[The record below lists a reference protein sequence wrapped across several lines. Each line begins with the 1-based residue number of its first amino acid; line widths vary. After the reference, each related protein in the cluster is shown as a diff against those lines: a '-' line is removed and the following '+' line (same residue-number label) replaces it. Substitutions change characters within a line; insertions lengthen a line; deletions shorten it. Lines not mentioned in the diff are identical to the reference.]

1 MSKEITVSLLCATCG
16 QGDFNHN
23 EDKSWVK
30 CNNCNREYPGGI
42 NELAEFN
49 QSTIQDAVNE
59 YGDSLMNDFAKKI
72 ESKFKNNKNIK
83 FKRR

>member
-1 MSKEITVSLLCATCG
+1 MSKKITVSLLCATCG
-16 QGDFNHN
+16 QGDFDHN

-30 CNNCNREYPGGI
+30 CNNCDREYPGGI

-49 QSTIQDAVNE
+49 QSNIQESVNE
-59 YGDSLMNDFAKKI
+59 FGQSLVDDFAKKM
-72 ESKFKNNKNIK
+72 ESKFKKNKYIK